1 MIPPLL
7 LNPVF
12 RHRVW
17 GGDRLGKW
25 LAAGDPPAIAY
36 KHAQARGSIGEAW
49 LLADLPPTIL
59 DGKSRIAAGPHEGN
73 CLSDLL
79 SAPPLKRNLMGH
91 AKTGSAGDG
100 YFPLLV
106 KLLDAAE
113 NLSVQVHP
121 DAAYAHRNP
130 DTHMK
135 SEMWLVLDA
144 EPGAVIYRGIDPS
157 IDRDALRRKILD
169 DTLLDAMI
177 KVPARVGDCFWLPS
191 GICHALGAG
200 TLVAEVQTPSDTT
213 FRVWDWGRNDPA
225 RPLHIEQAIECILLG
240 DEQQID
246 LLDAPPHHPALAGER
261 IAITGLVRTD
271 YFDVERWSV
280 RAGTTIEHGTAGV
293 PISWTVLDG
302 EVRIP
307 TLAQPLR
314 AGGTIVIPAE
324 SPPWEAIAGSQG
336 VQLLVTM
343 LPAPDLM
350 QRSHGGLRL
359 A

>member
-7 LNPVF
+7 LSPVF

-17 GGDRLGKW
+17 GGDRLGRW
-25 LAAGDPPAIAY
+25 FASGDASATAY
-36 KHAQARGSIGEAW
+36 ERARIRGSIGEAW

-59 DGKSRIAAGPHEGN
+59 DGKTRIADGPHDGH

-79 SAPPLKRNLMGH
+79 AAPPLRRSLMGH
-91 AKTGSAGDG
+91 AKTGSASEGC
-100 YFPLLV
+100 FPLLV

-121 DAAYAHRNP
+121 DAAYSHRNP
-130 DTHMK
+130 DTHTK

-144 EPGAVIYRGIDPS
+144 EPDAVIYRGIDPAV
-157 IDRDALRRKILD
+157 DRDALRRRILD
-169 DTLLDAMI
+169 NTLLDAMI
-177 KVPARVGDCFWLPS
+177 RVPVRAGDCFWLPS

-213 FRVWDWGRNDPA
+213 FRMWDWGRSDPA
-225 RPLHIEQAIECILLG
+225 RPLHIEQALECVLLG
-240 DEQQID
+240 DDQQIER
-246 LLDAPPHHPALAGER
+246 LDAPPHQPELAGER

-280 RAGTTIEHGTAGV
+280 SSRVTIEHGTAGV
-293 PISWTVLDG
+293 PISWTVLAG
-302 EVRIP
+302 EVHIP
-307 TLAQPLR
+307 GIARPLR
-314 AGGTIVIPAE
+314 AGGTILIPAE
-324 SPPWEAIAGSQG
+324 SAPWEAVAGPQG
-336 VQLLVTM
+336 VQLLVTT

-350 QRSHGGLRL
+350 QRSQGGLRL

>member
-1 MIPPLL
+1 MVHPLL

-25 LAAGDPPAIAY
+25 LAAGDPPALAY
-36 KHAQARGSIGEAW
+36 ERARARGSIGEAW

-79 SAPPLKRNLMGH
+79 SAPPLRRSLMGQ
-91 AKTGSAGDG
+91 AKSGSAGENC
-100 YFPLLV
+100 FPLLV
-106 KLLDAAE
+106 KLLDASE

-121 DAAYAHRNP
+121 DAAFAHRNP

-144 EPGAVIYRGIDPS
+144 EPGAVIYRGIDPTV
-157 IDRDALRRKILD
+157 DRDALRRRILD
-169 DTLLDAMI
+169 NTLLDAMI
-177 KVPARVGDCFWLPS
+177 RVPARAGDCFWLPS

-213 FRVWDWGRNDPA
+213 FRVWDWGRNDPS

-246 LLDAPPHHPALAGER
+246 LLEAPPHSPALSGER

-271 YFDVERWSV
+271 FFDVERWSV
-280 RAGTTIEHGTAGV
+280 CADTTIEHGTAGV
-293 PISWTVLDG
+293 PISWTVLAG

-307 TLAQPLR
+307 LLPTPLR

-324 SPPWEAIAGSQG
+324 SLPWEAIAGSRG
-336 VQLLVTM
+336 VELLVTT
-343 LPAPDLM
+343 LPAPDLLH
-350 QRSHGGLRL
+350 RSHGGLRL

>member
-7 LNPVF
+7 LSPVF

-17 GGDRLGKW
+17 GGDRLERW
-25 LAAGDPPAIAY
+25 LAAGDQPAAAY
-36 KHAQARGSIGEAW
+36 ARARARGRIGEAW
-49 LLADLPPTIL
+49 LLADLPSTTL
-59 DGKSRIAAGPHEGN
+59 DGKSRIAVGPHEGN
-73 CLSDLL
+73 CLADLL
-79 SAPPLKRNLMGH
+79 AAPPLRRSLMGQ
-91 AKTGSAGDG
+91 AKTASGSEGC
-100 YFPLLV
+100 FPLLV

-130 DTHMK
+130 DSHMK

-157 IDRDALRRKILD
+157 VNRDALRRRILD
-169 DTLLDAMI
+169 NTLLDAMI
-177 KVPARVGDCFWLPS
+177 RVPARVGDCFWLPS

-225 RPLHIEQAIECILLG
+225 RPLHVEQAMECILVG

-246 LLDAPPHHPALAGER
+246 LLDSPPHQPALAGEQ

-271 YFDVERWSV
+271 FFDVERWSV
-280 RAGTTIEHGTAGV
+280 RAGSAIEHSPIGV
-293 PISWTVLDG
+293 PLSWTVLKG
-302 EVRIP
+302 EVRISAI
-307 TLAQPLR
+307 AQPLR
-314 AGGTIVIPAE
+314 TGATLLIPAE
-324 SPPWEAIAGSQG
+324 SPPWEAIAGPDG
-336 VQLLVTM
+336 VQLLVTT

-350 QRSHGGLRL
+350 HRATGGLRL